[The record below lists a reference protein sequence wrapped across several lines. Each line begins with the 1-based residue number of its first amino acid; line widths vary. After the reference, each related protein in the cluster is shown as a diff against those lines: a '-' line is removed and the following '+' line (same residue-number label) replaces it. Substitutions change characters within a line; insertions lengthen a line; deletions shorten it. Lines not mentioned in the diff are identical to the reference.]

1 MKAIISYEALKILS
15 DRKKGRA
22 FVNYIRDKINK
33 PKIEPITDELTPQQ

>member
-33 PKIEPITDELTPQQ
+33 PKIKPITNESQSQ